1 MKKKKNTLLPKL
13 NNLPPKPTSM
23 WTEFSKEQ
31 VEALIDDCKGIISLI
46 VLKTGYNY
54 HQIYNC
60 LDHYDLRDYMK
71 SAKNALVSEAERVM
85 LKNLNSESEITS
97 QRAAEFILKSKM
109 AEDWRVDSKV
119 EVNTTVNISKEEQLS
134 SIFGQ

>member
-1 MKKKKNTLLPKL
+1 MKKKKQILPKL

-23 WTEFSKEQ
+23 WTEFFKEQ
-31 VEALIDDCKGIISLI
+31 MIDMIDECKGIISLI

-54 HQIYNC
+54 KQLYNC
-60 LDHYDLRDYMK
+60 LDHYDLRDYLK
-71 SAKNALVSEAERVM
+71 SAKNVLVSEAERVM

-109 AEDWRVDSKV
+109 AEDWRTDVKV
-119 EVNTTVNISKEEQLS
+119 ELNGTVNISKEEQLS
-134 SIFGQ
+134 SIFGV

>member
-1 MKKKKNTLLPKL
+1 MFNVY
-13 NNLPPKPTSM
+13 
-23 WTEFSKEQ
+23 SKEQ
-31 VEALIDDCKGIISLI
+31 VEALIDECKGIISLI

-60 LDHYDLRDYMK
+60 LDKYDLRDYMK
-71 SAKNALVSEAERVM
+71 SAKNTLVSEAERVM
-85 LKNLNSESEITS
+85 LKNLNSDSEITS

-134 SIFGQ
+134 SIFGV

>member
-1 MKKKKNTLLPKL
+1 
-13 NNLPPKPTSM
+13 M

-31 VEALIDDCKGIISLI
+31 MIDLIDECKGIISLI
-46 VLKTGYNY
+46 VLKTGFNY

-60 LDHYDLRDYMK
+60 LDKYDLREYLK

-119 EVNTTVNISKEEQLS
+119 ELNTTVNISKEEQLS
-134 SIFGQ
+134 SIFGL

>member
-1 MKKKKNTLLPKL
+1 MFNVY
-13 NNLPPKPTSM
+13 
-23 WTEFSKEQ
+23 SKEQ
-31 VEALIDDCKGIISLI
+31 MIDLIDECKGIISLI
-46 VLKTGYNY
+46 VLKTGFNY
-54 HQIYNC
+54 RQTYNC

-134 SIFGQ
+134 SIFGL

>member
-1 MKKKKNTLLPKL
+1 
-13 NNLPPKPTSM
+13 M

-31 VEALIDDCKGIISLI
+31 VEALIDECKGIISLI

-54 HQIYNC
+54 KQLYNC
-60 LDHYDLRDYMK
+60 LDKYDLRDYMK
-71 SAKNALVSEAERVM
+71 TAKNALVSEAERVM

-109 AEDWRVDSKV
+109 AEDWRTDVKV
-119 EVNTTVNISKEEQLS
+119 ELNGTVKVSKEEQLS
-134 SIFGQ
+134 SIFGV

>member
-1 MKKKKNTLLPKL
+1 MKQKKTLLPKL
-13 NNLPPKPTSM
+13 NNLPPQPKAM
-23 WTEFSKEQ
+23 FNVYSKEQ
-31 VEALIDDCKGIISLI
+31 MIDLIDECKGIISLI

-60 LDHYDLRDYMK
+60 LDKYDLREYLK
-71 SAKNALVSEAERVM
+71 TAKNALVSEAERVM

-109 AEDWRVDSKV
+109 AEDWRTDVKV
-119 EVNTTVNISKEEQLS
+119 ELNGTVNISKEEQLS
-134 SIFGQ
+134 SIFGV